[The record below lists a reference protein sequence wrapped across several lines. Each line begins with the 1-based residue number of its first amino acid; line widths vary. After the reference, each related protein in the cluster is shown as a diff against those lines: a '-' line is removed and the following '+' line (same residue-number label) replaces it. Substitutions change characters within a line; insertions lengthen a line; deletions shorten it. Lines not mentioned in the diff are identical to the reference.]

1 MKILVS
7 VAGPKPAKDNVWYVM
22 NLAKK
27 LGAEVV
33 ALHISQKED
42 TSRGEETLKIFT
54 DAGKDAKINVIKILK
69 RGDIVSNIIATVEKE
84 SVKLIIM
91 GATPGKAVTEWV
103 STGVMEKAQV
113 PMLVIPYEF
122 NKIV

>member
-7 VAGPKPAKDNVWYVM
+7 AAGPKPAKDNVWYVM
-22 NLAKK
+22 NIAKK

-42 TSRGEETLKIFT
+42 TSRGEETLKIFA

-69 RGDIVSNIIATVEKE
+69 RGDIVSNIIASAEKE

-91 GATPGKAVTEWV
+91 GATPGKTVTEWV
-103 STGVMEKAQV
+103 STGVMDKAKV
-113 PMLVIPYEF
+113 PVLVIPYEF